1 MIRSSKL
8 SIKFSNSGKLGKV
21 DLFIDEYQSVVRQF
35 VELLWKE
42 KKVKSLLPDEITS
55 KVSSWLSAR
64 AIQCAG
70 KQASGIVRGT
80 RAKQKKRLWKIN
92 DFNERG
98 MFKKARTLQ
107 KIYDKT
113 VVSMPV
119 INTVCPELDERFV
132 KQDFQNSTSF
142 DGWITLS
149 SLGNKIKI
157 PIPVK
162 QTKHFNQMSGTR
174 LKGIRLNKKWIAFN
188 FDIPDIQKRT
198 EGSILGIDIGKKT
211 ALSCSNGVTS
221 KEDIHGWTLNK
232 IIDKMAHKKK
242 GSKTFKRVQTHRTNH
257 VNWVVNQL
265 NLNDVKQI
273 NIEKIKYLRKGVR
286 TNRKLSH
293 WTYTEIFTKLK
304 SKSDE
309 LGVQVNELNPA
320 YTSQRCSVCGW
331 VRNDNRKGKLFK
343 CKSCGYTQD
352 ADLNASS
359 NLSLNLL
366 PLSKAER
373 LILKN
378 RNGFYWNASDQQPIV
393 ADTLLA

>member
-8 SIKFSNSGKLGKV
+8 SIKFSNKGKVGKV
-21 DLFIDEYQSVVRQF
+21 DLFIEEYQSVVRQF

-42 KKVKSLLPDEITS
+42 DKVKSLLPEDITS

-80 RAKQKKRLWKIN
+80 RAKQKKRLYKIN
-92 DFNERG
+92 DFNKRG
-98 MFKKARTLQ
+98 MFKKARVLQ
-107 KIYDKT
+107 KIYDKIK
-113 VVSMPV
+113 VSMPV

-132 KQDFQNSTSF
+132 KQDFQNNTSF

-162 QTKHFNQMSGTR
+162 QTKHFNQMNGTR

-188 FDIPDIQKRT
+188 FDIPDIEKRT
-198 EGSILGIDIGKKT
+198 KGSVLGIDIGKKT
-211 ALSCSNGVTS
+211 ALSCSNGATS

-232 IIDKMAHKKK
+232 IIDKLSKKKK

-257 VNWVVNQL
+257 VNWMVNQL

-273 NIEKIKYLRKGVR
+273 NIEKIRYLRKGVR

-293 WTYTEIFTKLK
+293 WTYTEIFDKLK

-343 CKSCGYTQD
+343 CKSCGHTQD

-359 NLSLNLL
+359 NLSLNLP

-373 LILKN
+373 LIIKN
-378 RNGFYWNASDQQPIV
+378 RNGFYWNISDQQPIV
-393 ADTLLA
+393 ADTQLA